1 MGGVPQRWCGDA
13 RSAFL
18 KGHFLSDKKKTWL
31 LFHLMRNWNTKL
43 LRFLLNS
50 VYVPYTALNCCTNI
64 LQIYAT
70 FLYLTDVNG
79 LELRCWWWSS
89 DESCYTWRFIFLTWN
104 MHITLQHSSC
114 MQQKGPLKFLLSVC
128 NFNLSGRSC
137 SNPANSDGNYNV
149 DEDGMVAIRGTV
161 LTVTLRRSKIVL
173 MTMMMKTAV

>member
-1 MGGVPQRWCGDA
+1 
-13 RSAFL
+13 
-18 KGHFLSDKKKTWL
+18 
-31 LFHLMRNWNTKL
+31 
-43 LRFLLNS
+43 
-50 VYVPYTALNCCTNI
+50 
-64 LQIYAT
+64 
-70 FLYLTDVNG
+70 
-79 LELRCWWWSS
+79 
-89 DESCYTWRFIFLTWN
+89 

-149 DEDGMVAIRGTV
+149 VDEDGMVAIRGTV